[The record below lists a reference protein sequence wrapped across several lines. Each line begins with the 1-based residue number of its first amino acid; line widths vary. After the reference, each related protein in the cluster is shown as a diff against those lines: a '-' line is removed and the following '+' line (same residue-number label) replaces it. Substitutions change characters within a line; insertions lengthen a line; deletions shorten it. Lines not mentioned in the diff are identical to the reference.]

1 MVKVRVMIMMRTSD
15 TRTVAGRLG
24 RVAVVALV
32 VAASVGV
39 AGCGGSDADGTA
51 VLTVVN
57 LTDDVQG
64 WRLRA
69 EARSAD
75 LPDGSPTFYFSESE
89 EVTGASM
96 TSAET
101 SLGARSY
108 ELVLELAE
116 PSDETRSCE
125 ADLTISADEYVVLTV
140 EAESLVESAS
150 EAPPPCSLTIERTT
164 TSAD

>member
-1 MVKVRVMIMMRTSD
+1 MMSPDSWTI
-15 TRTVAGRLG
+15 VGRLG
-24 RVAVVALV
+24 GLAVVVLV

-39 AGCGGSDADGTA
+39 AACGGSDSEGTA

-57 LTDDVQG
+57 LSDDVQG

-69 EARSAD
+69 EASSAE

-89 EVTGASM
+89 EVTGTSM

-108 ELVLELAE
+108 VLVMELAE
-116 PSDETRSCE
+116 PSGETRTCA
-125 ADLTISADEYVVLTV
+125 ADLTISTDEYVELTV
-140 EAESLVESAS
+140 EAGSLVEPPQG
-150 EAPPPCSLTIERTT
+150 EPPPTCSVTAERTT

>member
-1 MVKVRVMIMMRTSD
+1 MMWAPDSSM
-15 TRTVAGRLG
+15 VAGRLG
-24 RVAVVALV
+24 RVAVVALM
-32 VAASVGV
+32 VAASVGI
-39 AGCGGSDADGTA
+39 AACGGSDADGTA

-89 EVTGASM
+89 EVTGTSM

-108 ELVLELAE
+108 ELVMELAE
-116 PSDETRSCE
+116 PSGETRSCG
-125 ADLTISADEYVVLTV
+125 ADLTISADEYVELTV
-140 EAESLVESAS
+140 EAESLVESTS
-150 EAPPPCSLTIERTT
+150 EPPPTCSLTAERTT
-164 TSAD
+164 TSAN